1 MRHLFGCND
10 TFLLFAAN
18 FFVYDYKP
26 TSPLFN
32 MTSFVDHMKNITVPS
47 MVQDINEMNHYWAML
62 TRIPGSGVSAQPNMD
77 VVSTSQAEKL
87 FPLDNG
93 WYLRRETPVKG
104 FTKKWPDPINGPN
117 ELHIDGLEDM
127 LQLSKDA
134 NDSESK
140 RKLHKK
146 IDAANTI
153 GMLSDDSRLYYYA
166 YVRQGKVNGEE
177 VQPERRE
184 YWDPPIDVFELDAME
199 RLFHKHLVP
208 LLPKDTKKVI
218 ANEKQQEA
226 MRELDKNIHATLE
239 KQWNASL
246 S

>member
-1 MRHLFGCND
+1 
-10 TFLLFAAN
+10 
-18 FFVYDYKP
+18 
-26 TSPLFN
+26 

-77 VVSTSQAEKL
+77 VVTTSHEEKL

-104 FTKKWPDPINGPN
+104 FTKKWPDPIHGPN

-140 RKLHKK
+140 KK
-146 IDAANTI
+146 AA
-153 GMLSDDSRLYYYA
+153 
-166 YVRQGKVNGEE
+166 
-177 VQPERRE
+177 
-184 YWDPPIDVFELDAME
+184 
-199 RLFHKHLVP
+199 
-208 LLPKDTKKVI
+208 KK
-218 ANEKQQEA
+218 
-226 MRELDKNIHATLE
+226 
-239 KQWNASL
+239 
-246 S
+246 